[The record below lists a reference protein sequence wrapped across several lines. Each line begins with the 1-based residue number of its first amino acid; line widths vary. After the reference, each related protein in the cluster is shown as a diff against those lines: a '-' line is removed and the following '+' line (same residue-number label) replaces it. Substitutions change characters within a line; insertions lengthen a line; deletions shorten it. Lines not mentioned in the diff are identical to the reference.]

1 MAKRSLAVHR
11 RTGGKVQSVLAPVA
25 LLLALVA
32 GLSLGFQLSRVDDM
46 CSVGRENL
54 DIGACMIGSASEN
67 GRGLRSGN
75 IDAA

>member
-1 MAKRSLAVHR
+1 MAKRSFAGHR

-32 GLSLGFQLSRVDDM
+32 GLSLGFQLGRVDDM
-46 CSVGRENL
+46 CSVGRESL

-67 GRGLRSGN
+67 VRGLRSGN